1 MTVDTSALKGHHLD
15 TLVRELVAEAGAR
28 SAFVV
33 LEDGQVIAAAGDFAT
48 QIVLVPDRSTLAL
61 GPVTTRSASGE
72 LIGFA
77 VLGDAFIGAVY
88 SADRDA
94 ADVVAALARVSQRSP
109 SIH

>member
-1 MTVDTSALKGHHLD
+1 MDVATFRGRHLD
-15 TLVRELVAEAGAR
+15 LLVRELVTEAGAR

-33 LEDGQVIAAAGDFAT
+33 LEDGQVVAAAGDFAT
-48 QIVLVPDRSTLAL
+48 QIVLVPDRSTMEM

-77 VLGDAFIGAVY
+77 VLGEAFIGAVY
-88 SADRDA
+88 PAERDEA
-94 ADVVAALARVSQRSP
+94 EVVAALARVSQQSP

>member
-1 MTVDTSALKGHHLD
+1 MDVATLRGRHLD
-15 TLVRELVAEAGAR
+15 TLVRELVEESRAR

-33 LEDGQVIAAAGDFAT
+33 LEDGQVISAAGDFAT
-48 QIVLVPDRSTLAL
+48 QIVLVPDRSTMAL

-72 LIGFA
+72 IIGFA

-88 SADRDA
+88 PSERDE

-109 SIH
+109 SVH